1 MESFS
6 SAHDMRCKGDGS
18 GFFFVAFG
26 YEMFL
31 KLRGNGEDTT
41 RVMESMCDIVNA
53 IQGALYRG
61 QRRRE

>member
-1 MESFS
+1 
-6 SAHDMRCKGDGS
+6 MRCKGDGS